1 MTGFQQIENF
11 GEECKNKAERFFAPC
26 CKGKKFFAPTDLW
39 QKTAALYFCTP
50 DSALFPHSGYAGTA
64 SEKRLPKFRKLRK
77 SRLSNSAVVNYP
89 LSEAGDPE
97 AFHPRLQ
104 NRHRFYQDR

>member
-1 MTGFQQIENF
+1 MRPAGLPEYMQ
-11 GEECKNKAERFFAPC
+11 KN
-26 CKGKKFFAPTDLW
+26 
-39 QKTAALYFCTP
+39 AALYFCTP

-77 SRLSNSAVVNYP
+77 SRLSNSAVP

-97 AFHPRLQ
+97 ALHPRLQ
-104 NRHRFYQDR
+104 NRHRFYPDR